1 MSLNSKKRIIYLI
14 GFVLLMCIETIIA
27 LYVHDNFIRPYIGDI
42 IVVFVVYCF
51 IRIFIPEGIKYMPVF
66 VFIFA
71 TTVELL
77 QYLNLAQM
85 LGLEN
90 NRIARIVIG
99 YTFDIRDI
107 VCYLIGCVLLTFL
120 STSII
125 KKKVY
130 NFIE

>member
-1 MSLNSKKRIIYLI
+1 
-14 GFVLLMCIETIIA
+14 

-90 NRIARIVIG
+90 NWIARIVIG
-99 YTFDIRDI
+99 STFDIRDI
-107 VCYLIGCVLLTFL
+107 VCYLIGCVLLTFFTTFNFK
-120 STSII
+120 TS
-125 KKKVY
+125 
-130 NFIE
+130 

>member
-14 GFVLLMCIETIIA
+14 SFVLLMCLETIIA

-42 IVVFVVYCF
+42 IVVVVVYCF

-77 QYLNLAQM
+77 QYLSLAQM

-99 YTFDIRDI
+99 STFDIRDI
-107 VCYLIGCVLLTFL
+107 VCYLIGCVLLTFF
-120 STSII
+120 STF
-125 KKKVY
+125 
-130 NFIE
+130 NFKNLIN